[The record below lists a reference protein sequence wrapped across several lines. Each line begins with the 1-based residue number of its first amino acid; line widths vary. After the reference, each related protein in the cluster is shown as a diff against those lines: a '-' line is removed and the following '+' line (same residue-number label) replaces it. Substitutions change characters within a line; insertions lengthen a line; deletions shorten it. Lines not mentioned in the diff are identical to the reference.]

1 MIKEE
6 ILKKLLKDLLDDRL
20 KRLEKRNL
28 EQMKD
33 IKLEKETYNKQ
44 GILVKKLCSIKIEP
58 KNSLKRTT
66 PNNSRLPGR
75 SRDKTPSNIRPRGKN
90 LIKDDEKKV
99 LRSKTPNTTVRRPR
113 KDQKEKNDNLK
124 KPKIPST
131 IKTIKNTNNS
141 KIPSYMANTSSNM
154 TKNRKINN
162 TKLNNNKNQ
171 SERKAKTPDV
181 RNKNKITRKKAPLNK
196 EDKTISNNN
205 LKLVD
210 LKIED
215 MKEFI
220 EAEPKKIEIKEE
232 VKEEIK
238 EEEKKEEKIEKKSKF
253 EPLMG
258 NNKIMNKIMNTL
270 SSFLDEHSQYN
281 LFSSNKKL
289 SKYLYEKLMT
299 ILDELKAKNNIS
311 SSSTIQDQINSL
323 KLKYKNE
330 ELMAEAPQ
338 FTLSKGSTKAIELL
352 NNGEQYNKIFHE
364 KNLKPPQTDILL
376 VYRIFFQ
383 MLKDNSICKIKDD
396 KLFWMEASDYILKN
410 NNDKTGEF
418 FKESVKN
425 FDFSI
430 KNIYEV
436 KKIVN
441 GNEDKIK
448 PSTFSKICGTTGLII
463 FLIKD
468 TLEYMGVIHNSK
480 KSIPILQLKYLEY
493 IGEIQQKM
501 EKFINDIKKMNNNA

>member
-33 IKLEKETYNKQ
+33 IKLEKEAYNKQ
-44 GILVKKLCSIKIEP
+44 GILVKKLCSIKIEQ
-58 KNSLKRTT
+58 KNALKKNTTNNRFSTKSRDKT
-66 PNNSRLPGR
+66 PNNSR
-75 SRDKTPSNIRPRGKN
+75 PRGRN
-90 LIKDDEKKV
+90 LIKDESKKP
-99 LRSKTPNTTVRRPR
+99 LRSKTTNTTIRRVK
-113 KDQKEKNDNLK
+113 KDTKEKNDNLK
-124 KPKIPST
+124 KQKVPIT

-141 KIPSYMANTSSNM
+141 KNPSYMAGTSSNL
-154 TKNRKINN
+154 TKNRKNNN
-162 TKLNNNKNQ
+162 TKSSQNLSK
-171 SERKAKTPDV
+171 RKAKTPDV
-181 RNKNKITRKKAPLNK
+181 RNKNKIPKKKAPSNK
-196 EDKTISNNN
+196 ETKTTPFNNN

-220 EAEPKKIEIKEE
+220 EAGTKSPETKEEVKEE

-238 EEEKKEEKIEKKSKF
+238 EEVKKEEKICKF
-253 EPLMG
+253 EPLMD
-258 NNKIMNKIMNTL
+258 NNKIINKL
-270 SSFLDEHSQYN
+270 SSFLDETSQYN

-299 ILDELKAKNNIS
+299 ILDELKSKNNIS
-311 SSSTIQDQINSL
+311 SSSTIQDKINAL

-330 ELMAEAPQ
+330 ELIMEPPQ
-338 FTLSKGSTKAIELL
+338 FNLSKGSIKALELL
-352 NNGEQYNKIFHE
+352 NNGEQYNKIFQE
-364 KNLKPPQTDILL
+364 KDLQPPLNDILL

-383 MLKDNSICKIKDD
+383 MLKNNNICKIKDD
-396 KLFWMEASDYILKN
+396 KLFWMEASDYILN
-410 NNDKTGEF
+410 NNGGKTGEF
-418 FKESVKN
+418 FKESINN

-441 GNEDKIK
+441 GNEEKIK
-448 PSTFSKICGTTGLII
+448 PSAFSKICGTTGLVI

-468 TLEYMGVIHNSK
+468 ILEYMGIIHSTK
-480 KSIPILQLKYLEY
+480 KSIPILELKYLEY
-493 IGEIQQKM
+493 IREIQTKI
-501 EKFINDIKKMNNNA
+501 ENYINDIKKMNNNA